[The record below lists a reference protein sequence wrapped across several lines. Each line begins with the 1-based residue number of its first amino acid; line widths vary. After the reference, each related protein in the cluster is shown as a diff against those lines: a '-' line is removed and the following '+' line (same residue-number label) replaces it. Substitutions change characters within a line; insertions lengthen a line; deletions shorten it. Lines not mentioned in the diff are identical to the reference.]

1 MVKSPIKII
10 DSGTAPTTENLGEG
24 QIAFGTVDGAT
35 KLYGSDGTTVS
46 ELGGGGGSEVNSIAP
61 LTTETPPLA
70 TGPYSISIGDRA
82 KSTAQSSVSFGPSA
96 VASGTASL
104 SIGFRSN
111 SSSPDTTAIGS
122 FASASDSGSL
132 SIGTRSSST
141 SSSVSVGTGSE
152 SSNQGTAIGYGAN
165 ATSTYLNSGSTSI
178 GASASAPG
186 LSAVAVG
193 YGSESSADMAA
204 AMGYNSSA
212 TGLRS
217 VAIGSD
223 SAATSTDEFS
233 IGSDSLQR
241 RITHVSDPTND
252 QDAATKKYV
261 DTKVSEIPAGPQGD
275 PGEPGPQGEPGAP
288 GAAATITVGTTTTG
302 EAGTE
307 AAVTNSGT
315 TSAAVLNFTIPKG
328 AKGDKGDKGDPGPQG
343 NPGEKGDPGEAP
355 NINVLAPLTVSNA
368 ATSGSPYGVAIGDGA
383 SVTGTGS
390 VAIGFNASGTQQSV
404 SIGQGATTDNGL
416 SIGMMSNSVASS
428 VAIGKGASATAVRS
442 MAIGNE
448 SIATESD
455 TVSFGGK
462 DSGRGTIETSRLVNV
477 TDPVNAQDAATKNY
491 VDTKLASAGGN
502 KVAVPDWANPVSLS
516 PTGSGGDT
524 IFDVNSVP
532 NTGVISFEMAQ
543 RGSISI
549 NDTTVYNWVMT
560 QDGQECIFPVAA
572 GDNLR
577 VNFDLGGAPSTIKLF
592 PYKFVEIS

>member
-10 DSGTAPTTENLGEG
+10 DSGTAPTTANLGEG

-61 LTTETPPLA
+61 LTTETPPIA

-204 AMGYNSSA
+204 AIGYNSSA
-212 TGLRS
+212 AGLRS

-275 PGEPGPQGEPGAP
+275 PG
-288 GAAATITVGTTTTG
+288 
-302 EAGTE
+302 
-307 AAVTNSGT
+307 
-315 TSAAVLNFTIPKG
+315 PKG
-328 AKGDKGDKGDPGPQG
+328 EQGDPGPAG
-343 NPGEKGDPGEAP
+343 TTTFAG
-355 NINVLAPLTVSNA
+355 LTDQPTDNA
-368 ATSGSPYGVAIGDGA
+368 ALKTALDAKADQTTVDSLTTTVNGKVS
-383 SVTGTGS
+383 SVTAGEGISITGT
-390 VAIGFNASGTQQSV
+390 
-404 SIGQGATTDNGL
+404 
-416 SIGMMSNSVASS
+416 
-428 VAIGKGASATAVRS
+428 ATAPV
-442 MAIGNE
+442 
-448 SIATESD
+448 
-455 TVSFGGK
+455 
-462 DSGRGTIETSRLVNV
+462 VN
-477 TDPVNAQDAATKNY
+477 
-491 VDTKLASAGGN
+491 GMI
-502 KVAVPDWANPVSLS
+502 AVPDWANPVSLS
-516 PTGSGGDT
+516 PTSSGGDT
-524 IFDVNSVP
+524 FFYVDPVP
-532 NTGVISFEMAQ
+532 NTGVISFEMAR
-543 RGSISI
+543 RGSIRI
-549 NDTTVYNWVMT
+549 NNTDPAAYNWVMA
-560 QDGQECIFPVAA
+560 QDGQQCIFPVAA
-572 GDNLR
+572 GDSLTIY
-577 VNFDLGGAPSTIKLF
+577 FDLGGVPSTIKLF
-592 PYKFVEIS
+592 PYKLVEIS

>member
-132 SIGTRSSST
+132 SIGARSSST
-141 SSSVSVGTGSE
+141 SSSVSVGAGSE

-204 AMGYNSSA
+204 AIGYNSSA
-212 TGLRS
+212 AGLRS

-241 RITHVSDPTND
+241 RITHVSDPTDD

-261 DTKVSEIPAGPQGD
+261 DDKYTTLETTVAGKADTSALANYATKTELAAKADQTAVDAKVSSVTAGTGV
-275 PGEPGPQGEPGAP
+275 
-288 GAAATITVGTTTTG
+288 TITG
-302 EAGTE
+302 
-307 AAVTNSGT
+307 
-315 TSAAVLNFTIPKG
+315 
-328 AKGDKGDKGDPGPQG
+328 
-343 NPGEKGDPGEAP
+343 
-355 NINVLAPLTVSNA
+355 
-368 ATSGSPYGVAIGDGA
+368 
-383 SVTGTGS
+383 
-390 VAIGFNASGTQQSV
+390 
-404 SIGQGATTDNGL
+404 
-416 SIGMMSNSVASS
+416 
-428 VAIGKGASATAVRS
+428 SATAPV
-442 MAIGNE
+442 
-448 SIATESD
+448 
-455 TVSFGGK
+455 
-462 DSGRGTIETSRLVNV
+462 VN
-477 TDPVNAQDAATKNY
+477 
-491 VDTKLASAGGN
+491 GMI
-502 KVAVPDWANPVSLS
+502 AVPDYKNAQSISVPEEGWVAPDNGVIFRVFANNSVVSASLLRLSIAAAGGPQDFTYVAEVDKSAGVSTSMPVVV
-516 PTGSGGDT
+516 PVAKGDT
-524 IFDVNSVP
+524 IFFSA
-532 NTGVISFEMAQ
+532 TGAVSAYFA
-543 RGSISI
+543 
-549 NDTTVYNWVMT
+549 
-560 QDGQECIFPVAA
+560 
-572 GDNLR
+572 
-577 VNFDLGGAPSTIKLF
+577 

>member
-141 SSSVSVGTGSE
+141 SSSVSIGTGSE

-204 AMGYNSSA
+204 AIGYNSSA
-212 TGLRS
+212 AGLRS

-241 RITHVSDPTND
+241 RITHVTDPTDD

-261 DTKVSEIPAGPQGD
+261 DDKYTTLETTVAGKADTSALANYATKTELAAKADQTTVDTKVSSV
-275 PGEPGPQGEPGAP
+275 
-288 GAAATITVGTTTTG
+288 T
-302 EAGTE
+302 AGT
-307 AAVTNSGT
+307 G
-315 TSAAVLNFTIPKG
+315 
-328 AKGDKGDKGDPGPQG
+328 
-343 NPGEKGDPGEAP
+343 
-355 NINVLAPLTVSNA
+355 
-368 ATSGSPYGVAIGDGA
+368 
-383 SVTGTGS
+383 
-390 VAIGFNASGTQQSV
+390 V
-404 SIGQGATTDNGL
+404 SITG
-416 SIGMMSNSVASS
+416 
-428 VAIGKGASATAVRS
+428 SATAPV
-442 MAIGNE
+442 
-448 SIATESD
+448 
-455 TVSFGGK
+455 
-462 DSGRGTIETSRLVNV
+462 VN
-477 TDPVNAQDAATKNY
+477 
-491 VDTKLASAGGN
+491 GMI
-502 KVAVPDWANPVSLS
+502 AVPDYKNAQSISVPEEGWVAPDNGVIFRVFANNSVVSASLLRLSIAAAGGPQDFTYVAEVDKSAGVSTSMPVVV
-516 PTGSGGDT
+516 PVAKGDT
-524 IFDVNSVP
+524 IFFSA
-532 NTGVISFEMAQ
+532 TGAVSAFFA
-543 RGSISI
+543 
-549 NDTTVYNWVMT
+549 
-560 QDGQECIFPVAA
+560 
-572 GDNLR
+572 
-577 VNFDLGGAPSTIKLF
+577 
-592 PYKFVEIS
+592 PYKFVEIN